1 MVIIETS
8 IFTRRITEMMS
19 DEDYSEMQA
28 SIIARPDT
36 GALMRGSGGIR
47 KLRWAASGRGKR
59 GGLRVIYSLLG
70 LMPRRLRRTE
80 KHKVLQAR
88 SATLGTRCLR
98 LDRKSYTVSLKYPVR
113 SRRGLFIF

>member
-8 IFTRRITEMMS
+8 VFTRRITEMMS

-28 SIIARPDT
+28 ALIARPDT

-59 GGLRVIYSLLG
+59 GGLRVIYYWAVSQDQI
-70 LMPRRLRRTE
+70 LMLYVYPKNEMEDLTSDQLKILRQVVE
-80 KHKVLQAR
+80 KEFL
-88 SATLGTRCLR
+88 
-98 LDRKSYTVSLKYPVR
+98 
-113 SRRGLFIF
+113 

>member
-59 GGLRVIYSLLG
+59 GGLRVIYYWAVSQDQI
-70 LMPRRLRRTE
+70 LMLYVYPKNEMEDLTSDQLKILRQVVE
-80 KHKVLQAR
+80 KEFL
-88 SATLGTRCLR
+88 
-98 LDRKSYTVSLKYPVR
+98 
-113 SRRGLFIF
+113 